1 MRAEAGEVGQPPYL
15 TPAERSPLI
24 RKIRDENFPSNSHTI
39 PRLGCRDRLHNRCQ
53 LQKKRKEEEGGGL
66 GGSHQEEEEENDPL
80 FLGLCRA
87 SSRDSAA
94 AAVRLRQLWS
104 ETRRDECV
112 HISFIFRP
120 IQNISYDKMAY
131 LPSAMN

>member
-1 MRAEAGEVGQPPYL
+1 MKISLPIPIPFPDWDAGIDSITAVNY
-15 TPAERSPLI
+15 
-24 RKIRDENFPSNSHTI
+24 K
-39 PRLGCRDRLHNRCQ
+39 
-53 LQKKRKEEEGGGL
+53 KKRKEEEGGGL